1 MGAKFGPAIAEPPRK
16 GSAQI
21 LRSWP
26 RKFQGW
32 SRKPQPALLEMATV
46 APTRLRRVTELE
58 IGTIKVIIN
67 CFTLARFTHVYP
79 SKKSHNHTT
88 LQIYSGSALA
98 PLRLR
103 N

>member
-32 SRKPQPALLEMATV
+32 PRKPQPALLEMTTV

-58 IGTIKVIIN
+58 IIRIIYQGN
-67 CFTLARFTHVYP
+67 NKLFHLGKIYP
-79 SKKSHNHTT
+79 CLPKQK
-88 LQIYSGSALA
+88 I
-98 PLRLR
+98 P
-103 N
+103 